1 MKLQENLPADHRL
14 SLVHRCGAGL
24 CGLVL
29 LVFGI
34 LGFVDDLSYFTTH
47 GEKIAG
53 LSSNGLLSTISI
65 VFAVLLLACAV
76 IGGSIASTVTA
87 VVGLLFVLS
96 GFVNLALL
104 DTQANILAFRLPNVF
119 FSFVV
124 GLVLMTFGTYGR
136 VSGGLPHDN
145 PYWRNRHPEQA
156 AAETEA
162 QTEAETEAPAEA
174 KPAVRSS

>member
-1 MKLQENLPADHRL
+1 MKLQDNLPADHRL

-34 LGFVDDLSYFTTH
+34 LGFVDDLSYFTTR
-47 GEKIAG
+47 GEQVAG

-65 VFAVLLLACAV
+65 VVAVLLLACAA

-104 DTQANILAFRLPNVF
+104 DTQANFLAFRLPNVF
-119 FSFVV
+119 FSFIV
-124 GLVLMTFGTYGR
+124 GLVLMTIGTYGR
-136 VSGGLPHDN
+136 VSGALPHDN
-145 PYWRNRHPEQA
+145 PYWRSRHPEQA
-156 AAETEA
+156 AAEQAAVERA
-162 QTEAETEAPAEA
+162 AVERAEAPR
-174 KPAVRSS
+174 AVRS